1 MELDLGLLVL
11 RVVIGLLF
19 AAHGAQKVFGWWGGP
34 GLSGWRGAMEQMH
47 FRPPTLW
54 AGISSGTELVGGLFL
69 ALGFLLP
76 LTTAALIAQSIV
88 IMVVAHLARGF
99 WNSKGG
105 IEFSLTL
112 AAAVTALAAT
122 GPGRF
127 SIDAAIG
134 ATFSPTAQL
143 GLFALGIA
151 AGIVAVAASKLAVRG
166 QAAAAR

>member
-1 MELDLGLLVL
+1 MDDLGLLVL
-11 RVVIGLLF
+11 RVVVGLLF

-34 GLSGWRGAMEQMH
+34 GMAGWRGAMAQMH

-69 ALGFLLP
+69 ALGFLMP

-99 WNSKGG
+99 WNTKGG

-122 GPGRF
+122 GAGRF

-134 ATFSPTAQL
+134 AAFSPTARL
-143 GLFALGIA
+143 GFFALGLA
-151 AGIVAVAASKLAVRG
+151 AGIAGVAASKLAVRT
-166 QAAAAR
+166 QVPAAR